1 MDMETCARCKAMNAC
16 LVLQITS
23 AKLECVTCATR
34 ITTNACLCFMLSF
47 VRLICYSCVL
57 NFHITCIEKIKQS
70 VLFLLSLF
78 QYKFKRNSVTTVM
91 LQNVL
96 LKR

>member
-1 MDMETCARCKAMNAC
+1 MNAC

-23 AKLECVTCATR
+23 AKLDCVTCATR
-34 ITTNACLCFMLSF
+34 ITTNACLCFVLSF
-47 VRLICYSCVL
+47 VHLICYSCVL
-57 NFHITCIEKIKQS
+57 NFYITCIEKIKQN

-78 QYKFKRNSVTTVM
+78 HYQCNRNSVTTVM